1 MMTDYEEIDDE
12 LGVDNF
18 QERVVAFNKY
28 ILETQKSGEVYDLII
43 ENYENFGF
51 TDDDFPKILQQRL
64 RDYLQVE
71 LKRKKI
77 IKKMPNVFL

>member
-1 MMTDYEEIDDE
+1 MTDYEEIDDE

-18 QERVVAFNKY
+18 QERVAAFNKY